1 MDPLQTNS
9 NARKS
14 QEMPVGDKM
23 TDEELERLLSDTL
36 GEFHIANPSAGEV
49 ERKEADPMRAPSS
62 IPLPEQSSII
72 EKAMMKQ
79 MLMSQMPM
87 MVQGFSEDPDKVRQM
102 IQMQMQL
109 MMQPQ
114 KMETVSEITL
124 TFGALTGK
132 EDERM
137 AMISLEKLTLLGPEL
152 EKGDLSSER
161 LEELIANGTFKIVSK
176 AEVEAQEL
184 AMQQKLKAPSTPSL
198 GAEAHLELSRMLQIF
213 GIEEKYCAV
222 LSAKPDI
229 VVELQL
235 ALFSL
240 LSNHG
245 DLLEVIVDFQLNM
258 MGGMAEMNPMN
269 PLHGFDQDIPL
280 DSLSKLC
287 MSDQFVRISKG
298 MTQYFVAH
306 YKLGSD

>member
-9 NARKS
+9 TERKS
-14 QEMPVGDKM
+14 QEMPPKPKM

-49 ERKEADPMRAPSS
+49 ERKEATPS
-62 IPLPEQSSII
+62 IPVPEQDSLS
-72 EKAMMKQ
+72 EKAMMRQQ
-79 MLMSQMPM
+79 MRMVMPM
-87 MVQGFSEDPDKVRQM
+87 MIQEFASNPDQVRQM
-102 IQMQMQL
+102 IQMQMGL

-114 KMETVSEITL
+114 KMEMVSEIPMNVGEL
-124 TFGALTGK
+124 IGR

-137 AMISLEKLTLLGPEL
+137 AMIAVEKLMLLGPEM
-152 EKGDLSSER
+152 EKGSLSSAR

-184 AMQQKLKAPSTPSL
+184 AMQQKLTAPSEVAFGIDAQL
-198 GAEAHLELSRMLQIF
+198 GFSRMLQVY
-213 GIEEKYCAV
+213 GIEEKHRAV

-235 ALFSL
+235 AQFSL
-240 LSNHG
+240 LSIHR
-245 DLLEVIVDFQLNM
+245 DLLEVFIDFQLNM
-258 MGGMAEMNPMN
+258 IEGIGEMNPMASL
-269 PLHGFDQDIPL
+269 PGFGQDIPL
-280 DSLSKLC
+280 DSLSKYC
-287 MSDQFVRISKG
+287 TGDQFARISEG

-306 YKLGSD
+306 YKLGSE